1 MATGPNLSSLS
12 SQIKTHRKH
21 HEEPGNLTALIISFP
36 RVPCG
41 TQDTPLSFG
50 LVGILRGVW
59 EKKKEKSQPVSA
71 EAGRKRRPSHEG
83 PPAPSF
89 SLSQPWSPR
98 LLNDLRVGAIWLFK
112 EEY

>member
-36 RVPCG
+36 RAPCG

-50 LVGILRGVW
+50 LVGILRGVR
-59 EKKKEKSQPVSA
+59 EKKKEKSKPVSA
-71 EAGRKRRPSHEG
+71 EAERKR
-83 PPAPSF
+83 
-89 SLSQPWSPR
+89 QPQP
-98 LLNDLRVGAIWLFK
+98 
-112 EEY
+112 